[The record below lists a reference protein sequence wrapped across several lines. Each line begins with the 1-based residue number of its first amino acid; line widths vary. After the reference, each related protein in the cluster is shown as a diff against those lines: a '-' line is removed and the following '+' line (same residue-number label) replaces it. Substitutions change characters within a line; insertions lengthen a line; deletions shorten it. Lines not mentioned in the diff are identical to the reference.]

1 MPDFPVDPHFW
12 HYPDELR
19 ARAQTLLQQGN
30 APASLGY
37 RLSPEALEV
46 LFKLASSN
54 ASASDGLK
62 MLHEFQTH
70 QIELDLQYEQSRINE
85 RETAAEL
92 ARYKALYAYAPTG
105 YLIISREGRI
115 LESNLAAAD
124 LLGTPCNDLD
134 GTLFADLLA
143 PASRSAFSWKLKKL
157 FNGTARET
165 CAVHTISN
173 PDESFDAGEGID
185 ANKDSSAS
193 KDKVYALR
201 MFATLAPDRETVL
214 VNITELECQQVS

>member
-1 MPDFPVDPHFW
+1 MSDFPVEPHFW

-46 LFKLASSN
+46 LYKLASSN

-62 MLHEFQTH
+62 MLHKFQTH
-70 QIELDLQYEQSRINE
+70 QSELDLQHEQSRINE

-92 ARYKALYAYAPTG
+92 ACYKALYEYAPAG
-105 YLIISREGRI
+105 YFIISREGRI
-115 LESNLAAAD
+115 LESNRAGAD
-124 LLGTPCNDLD
+124 LLGIPCNDLN

-165 CAVHTISN
+165 CALHTTSN
-173 PDESFDAGEGID
+173 FSDSID
-185 ANKDSSAS
+185 ASKDNGAS
-193 KDKVYALR
+193 KDKVHALR
-201 MFATLAPDRETVL
+201 MYATLAPDRETVL
-214 VNITELECQQVS
+214 VNITELECPQAS